1 MAQENMTRVPPQ
13 SIESEMAVLGA
24 MMLDEPAATRGIELL
39 TEDDFYRESHQL
51 IFHAMA
57 VLYSESKPIDQLTVT
72 EKLSQLK
79 VLEKCGG
86 AYYVS
91 NLAEAMPTAANIDYY
106 ATIVKNKSIL
116 RHIITVSTRMVTN
129 SYNEEED
136 AESILDHAQQ
146 QIYKLK
152 ARSTPTDFVAINDIV
167 HSTIDHIE
175 SLKNHDQDVI
185 GLHTGFID
193 LDKMT
198 SGFQPSDLIIIAGR
212 PSMGKTAISLS
223 MMRRMAVDYKKKVGF
238 FSLEMS
244 NEQLVMRL
252 LSMQS
257 NIDHQKLRKG
267 RVPNELW
274 KSLIGAAAKLH
285 ESTIYVDDTPSL
297 NILDIRSRAR
307 RLKMEKGLDIA
318 FVDYLQIARGMTSR
332 SSTREQEISSISQGL
347 KAMAKELH
355 IPVVAVAQL
364 NRAVDARSGD
374 HRPHLSDLRESG
386 AIEQDADVVMFV
398 FREEIYSKDPEH
410 EGKAELIVAKQRNG
424 PIGRIPLT
432 FEKHLTRFENA
443 PAGDYDIGEAF

>member
-1 MAQENMTRVPPQ
+1 MAQENVTRIPPQ

-24 MMLDEPAATRGIELL
+24 MMLDDSAASRGIELL

-57 VLYSESKPIDQLTVT
+57 TLYNENKPIDQLTVT

-79 VLEKCGG
+79 HLEKCGG

-106 ATIVKNKSIL
+106 ASIVKNKSIL
-116 RHIITVSTRMVTN
+116 RHIISVSTRMVTEA
-129 SYNEEED
+129 YNEEEE
-136 AESILDHAQQ
+136 AETILDQAQQ
-146 QIYKLK
+146 EIYKLK
-152 ARSTPTDFVAINDIV
+152 SQSAPSDFVGIHQII
-167 HSTIDHIE
+167 HGTIDHIE

-185 GLHTGFID
+185 GLHTGFIG

-244 NEQLVMRL
+244 NEQLVLRL

-257 NIDHQKLRKG
+257 SIDHQKLRKG
-267 RVPNELW
+267 RVPNEMW
-274 KSLIGAAAKLH
+274 GTLIDAASKLH
-285 ESTIYVDDTPSL
+285 ESEIYVDDTPSL
-297 NILDIRSRAR
+297 TIMDIRSRAR
-307 RLKMEKGLDIA
+307 RLKMEKGLDIV
-318 FVDYLQIARGMTSR
+318 FVDYLQIARGITSR

-398 FREEIYSKDPEH
+398 FREEVYSKDPEH
-410 EGKAELIVAKQRNG
+410 EGKAELILSKQRNG

-443 PAGDYDIGEAF
+443 PAGDYDIDEAF

>member
-1 MAQENMTRVPPQ
+1 MAQENVTRVPPQ

-24 MMLDEPAATRGIELL
+24 MMLDDSAASRGIELL
-39 TEDDFYRESHQL
+39 QDDDFYRDSHQL
-51 IFHAMA
+51 IFHAMSK
-57 VLYSESKPIDQLTVT
+57 LYADSKPIDQLTVT

-86 AYYVS
+86 TFYVS
-91 NLAEAMPTAANIDYY
+91 NLVEAMPTAANIDYY

-116 RHIITVSTRMVTN
+116 RHIISVSTKMITDA
-129 SYNEEED
+129 YNEEDEV
-136 AESILDHAQQ
+136 ENILDNAQQ

-152 ARSTPTDFVAINDIV
+152 AQSAPSDFVQIGDIV
-167 HSTIDHIE
+167 HSTIDRIE
-175 SLKNHDQDVI
+175 MLRNHDQDVI
-185 GLHTGFID
+185 GLHTGFVA

-212 PSMGKTAISLS
+212 PSMGKTAVSLS
-223 MMRRMAVDYKKKVGF
+223 MMLRMAVKYKKKVGF

-252 LSMQS
+252 LSMGS
-257 NIDHQKLRKG
+257 GIDHQKLRKG
-267 RVPNELW
+267 RVPGDMYNNLLNTA
-274 KSLIGAAAKLH
+274 STIH
-285 ESTIYVDDTPSL
+285 ESSIFVDDTPSL
-297 NILDIRSRAR
+297 TIMDIRSRAR
-307 RLKMEKGLDIA
+307 RVKIEKGLDIV
-318 FVDYLQIARGMTSR
+318 FVDYLQIARGLTSR

-386 AIEQDADVVMFV
+386 AIEQDADVVMFIY
-398 FREEIYSKDPEH
+398 REEVYSKDPEH
-410 EGKAELIVAKQRNG
+410 ENKAELIISKQRNG
-424 PIGRIPLT
+424 PIGRIHLT
-432 FEKHLTRFENA
+432 FLKHLTLFEDA
-443 PAGDYDIGEAF
+443 PIGDYDPEEAF